1 MENSIANYYAY
12 SDENVINWSTEAGGM
27 IKDIINHVTEAIL
40 SKTLEATATAA
51 FINMT
56 TIEGKRLC
64 VKASAVGLQVVGDDY
79 DKIDRDCPENVAYE
93 TPYALLT
100 EQSPSYVNS
109 FGNHLADALTKHLR
123 GSEKAATSENLS
135 DVE

>member
-12 SDENVINWSTEAGGM
+12 SDEGVINWSTEASGM
-27 IKDIINHVTEAIL
+27 IKDIRNHVTEAIL
-40 SKTLEATATAA
+40 SKTLKATASAA
-51 FINMT
+51 FINIT

-79 DKIDRDCPENVAYE
+79 DKIDRDCPENMAYE

-100 EQSPSYVNS
+100 VESPSYVNS

-123 GSEKAATSENLS
+123 EAENTESSENLS